1 MMENNHN
8 SPKRSPMALRDL
20 ILIALAILVMTR
32 IDWANMNSFHY
43 LILFLLVLCFMLRW
57 TNMRKDA
64 MRKQK
69 MEEYRAA
76 MEAKQAAENAA
87 QDAAASE
94 AAETAEPI
102 SAADMTV
109 DGVPIPTE
117 EDAVSTTEE
126 KL

>member
-57 TNMRKDA
+57 SNMRKDA

-94 AAETAEPI
+94 DTEAAEPI

-109 DGVPIPTE
+109 DGVPVPTE
-117 EDAVSTTEE
+117 EDTASPTEE
-126 KL
+126 K